1 MHLVFK
7 RVIAWIIDWSIISVY
22 ACALF
27 GIMMALSSM
36 QLVTLGSVHP
46 VKGQVVGFL
55 TLTLP
60 VVLYCIFTEAG
71 SKHAT
76 FGKRIMKIEI
86 MGNPLTIGEIVL
98 RNVIKFLPWEFAHA
112 GVLWINYIKTP
123 ETPLWIWILL
133 IAPQVLVVIYIMSIV
148 ATKGSRSLYDMIAGT
163 RVRHL
168 VNHLPVAILA
178 AFVL

>member
-1 MHLVFK
+1 MHLIFK
-7 RVIAWIIDWSIISVY
+7 RIFAWIIDWLIIAVY

-27 GIMMALSSM
+27 GVMMTLSSM
-36 QLVTLGSVHP
+36 EIVTLGAVHP
-46 VKGQVVGFL
+46 VKGQVIGFL

-71 SKHAT
+71 SRHAT

-86 MGNPLTIGEIVL
+86 MGNPLTTGEIVL

-112 GVLWINYIKTP
+112 GILWINYINTP
-123 ETPLWIWILL
+123 ETPRWIWLLL
-133 IAPQVLVVIYIMSIV
+133 IGPQVLVVIYVMSIV

-168 VNHLPVAILA
+168 VNHLPVK
-178 AFVL
+178 

>member
-1 MHLVFK
+1 MHLIFK
-7 RVIAWIIDWSIISVY
+7 RIFAWIIDWLIIAVY

-27 GIMMALSSM
+27 GVMMTLSSM
-36 QLVTLGSVHP
+36 EVVTLGAVHP
-46 VKGQVVGFL
+46 VKGQVIGFL

-71 SKHAT
+71 SRHAT

-86 MGNPLTIGEIVL
+86 MGNPLTTGEIVL

-112 GVLWINYIKTP
+112 GILWINYINTP
-123 ETPLWIWILL
+123 ETPRWIWLLL
-133 IAPQVLVVIYIMSIV
+133 IGPQVLVVIYVMSIV

-168 VNHLPVAILA
+168 VNHLPVK
-178 AFVL
+178 